1 MGRRNNTND
10 LKYEANKYK
19 YDFQQLETIRC
30 FDESIF
36 YNDISISEA
45 EEDQSNL
52 LLKYFT
58 EFTNKSKPKTKESK
72 MKKWNTFQTATAL
85 SEGQELTLNLFKSK
99 IFPLK
104 KSRGKIFKKLSPKK
118 CFKDSH

>member
-58 EFTNKSKPKTKESK
+58 EFTNKSKPKTKEGK
-72 MKKWNTFQTATAL
+72 MKK
-85 SEGQELTLNLFKSK
+85 
-99 IFPLK
+99 
-104 KSRGKIFKKLSPKK
+104 
-118 CFKDSH
+118 